1 MDKVLSTDQ
10 FLEFLPFK
18 VDEYTEDCYLNE
30 LTNFQEVK
38 VIRGVD
44 CFYLWQHL
52 EAFKRVLGS
61 LNYPYINVM
70 EAA

>member
-1 MDKVLSTDQ
+1 MEKVLTTDV
-10 FLEFLPFK
+10 FILTLPFD
-18 VDEYTEDCYLNE
+18 VSEQTQEAYLNE
-30 LTNFQEVK
+30 LMNFQEVM

-61 LNYPYINVM
+61 LDYPHLNIV
-70 EAA
+70 EAV